1 VSVAKEW
8 PEGTPFIV
16 APTPFHLWRRFE
28 SKAFHRAFRVRVRIA
43 SSDEEKPMEVS
54 SPRSWQ
60 RGGGATNSI
69 AEKSLADELSLE
81 GERHE
86 GRFLER
92 AGNAAMVEKTS

>member
-1 VSVAKEW
+1 
-8 PEGTPFIV
+8 
-16 APTPFHLWRRFE
+16 
-28 SKAFHRAFRVRVRIA
+28 
-43 SSDEEKPMEVS
+43 MEVS